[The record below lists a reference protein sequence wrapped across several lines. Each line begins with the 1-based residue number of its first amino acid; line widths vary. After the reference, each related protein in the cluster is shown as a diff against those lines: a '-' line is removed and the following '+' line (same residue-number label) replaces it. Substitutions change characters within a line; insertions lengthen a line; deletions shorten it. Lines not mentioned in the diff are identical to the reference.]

1 MKCRVI
7 IDETHKEEVII
18 YAHKRDEFVE
28 QLENMIEGKN
38 KTLIGYL
45 RDEIVTLDTN
55 NVFCFT
61 VENGKLYAIC
71 EKDKYLLKTRLYAI
85 EEMLD
90 KNFIKINQS
99 SIVNVNKISKFDA
112 SIGGALKVIL
122 KNGYVDY
129 VSRRNTKNI
138 KERLGL

>member
-1 MKCRVI
+1 MDIKVFI
-7 IDETHKEEVII
+7 NKERPEEIII
-18 YAHKRDEFVE
+18 YAHKRDELVE
-28 QLENMIEGKN
+28 QLENMIVGKN

-45 RDEIVTLDTN
+45 RDEIVTLDLN
-55 NVFCFT
+55 NIFCFT

-71 EKDKYLLKTRLYAI
+71 EKDKYLLKTRLYVI
-85 EEMLD
+85 EETLD